1 MIKTY
6 LEIQDS
12 GLKVNDAK
20 TELCIFSKSDVA
32 AITLTINTFQIK
44 SKTQINVLG
53 VIFDTKLKWHAQV
66 ENAIKKANKA
76 KYAISLI
83 KRYFTKQ
90 ELNNLLTSNFFSIL
104 YYNADIWLIPSLKPQ
119 LMQQLLSTSSS
130 ALRMITLNY
139 DYTISFIQLHSINKR
154 ATPTQIMNYKH
165 ALLLYK
171 IFNNKLYSKEWL
183 ALNFQQTYNAR
194 TDTLNI
200 VDTSRIKIGK
210 NSATNRLK
218 LINGKITFD
227 SLNLSWNS
235 YKIKCKIV
243 FL

>member
-1 MIKTY
+1 
-6 LEIQDS
+6 
-12 GLKVNDAK
+12 
-20 TELCIFSKSDVA
+20 
-32 AITLTINTFQIK
+32 
-44 SKTQINVLG
+44 
-53 VIFDTKLKWHAQV
+53 
-66 ENAIKKANKA
+66 
-76 KYAISLI
+76 
-83 KRYFTKQ
+83 
-90 ELNNLLTSNFFSIL
+90 
-104 YYNADIWLIPSLKPQ
+104 
-119 LMQQLLSTSSS
+119 MQHLLSTSSS

-171 IFNNKLYSKEWL
+171 IFNNQLYSLEWL

-235 YKIKCKIV
+235 YKIKYKII

>member
-1 MIKTY
+1 
-6 LEIQDS
+6 
-12 GLKVNDAK
+12 
-20 TELCIFSKSDVA
+20 
-32 AITLTINTFQIK
+32 
-44 SKTQINVLG
+44 
-53 VIFDTKLKWHAQV
+53 
-66 ENAIKKANKA
+66 
-76 KYAISLI
+76 
-83 KRYFTKQ
+83 
-90 ELNNLLTSNFFSIL
+90 
-104 YYNADIWLIPSLKPQ
+104 
-119 LMQQLLSTSSS
+119 MQHLLSTSSS

-171 IFNNKLYSKEWL
+171 IFNNQLYSKEWL

-194 TDTLNI
+194 TDTINI

-235 YKIKCKIV
+235 YKIKYKII